1 MPIVEKE
8 KYPESITEAS
18 TWRQQKNKLNKLTQ
32 TEQIK
37 TRTTK
42 PNKGRRE
49 RGYMQLNYCKI
60 TEKMV
65 RML

>member
-32 TEQIK
+32 TEQTK

-49 RGYMQLNYCKI
+49 RVYVHAVKL
-60 TEKMV
+60 
-65 RML
+65 L